1 MLIKLEI
8 QSTTDKEVMLKI
20 NSTEMDRLEDV
31 YFEILA
37 TLYYHNPEVFIA
49 AIDKLN
55 SED

>member
-8 QSTTDKEVMLKI
+8 QSTTDKEVILKI
-20 NSTEMDRLEDV
+20 NSTELNRLEDV

-55 SED
+55 SEN